1 MPRALV
7 ASDNFNRASLDANW
21 EQINTGL
28 GGSILIEASTE
39 IKGQYTLQPTDQ
51 ACAARY
57 IGTGT
62 FTNDQFSSAKIIIPA
77 LNNNNCTF
85 GAIARAGAGTNGA
98 RSYYEFYTELNTG
111 SYSLVTRL
119 TKWVAGV
126 RTVLASGNVT
136 WASGDLI
143 EIEAVGTT
151 VRGCRNGVAVAGF
164 SVTDTALTTGL
175 PGVTSAGG
183 NSIRGDDWTGGSATA
198 PTALTWTGTIAAQ
211 SGTVGTAITP
221 LATSGFVSGGEPPY
235 VYSATGLPPGLT
247 INTGTGSITG
257 TPTTANTYNATVSAT
272 DSAATPATV
281 NSNTFVWTIAATP
294 ATALAVTGPSS
305 GQFGVA
311 SAAITITA
319 NGALSA
325 SKTVAGSDGAGGTV
339 TFAGGTTLVSG
350 GSVSATYTPSSA
362 GAKTVT
368 FSVSDASLSPATL
381 AYNAL
386 TTASVIVFTGPATGV
401 TGVAS
406 SNFTIGANGS
416 ITGSHTVTLGDLGGG
431 GTWSPIN
438 VVLTAAT
445 PSATATYTAGTAGVK
460 TLTASDAG
468 GYTAP
473 PNLSYTASSIPRI
486 LLLAAPADQ
495 FRAQASN
502 VLLSNRAGTLWI
514 SNPTTG
520 ALVVSKAF
528 TTDSNGL
535 LGTIQDAALALST
548 VYRINF
554 KFSAGEYGVIERISE
569 AT

>member
-1 MPRALV
+1 MPRTLV
-7 ASDNFNRASLDANW
+7 ASDDFNRAALDANW
-21 EQINTGL
+21 GQINTTL
-28 GGSILIEASTE
+28 GGNILIDASTQ
-39 IKGQYTLQPTDQ
+39 IKGQFTLQPTDQ
-51 ACAARY
+51 ASAARY
-57 IGTGT
+57 VGTGT
-62 FTNDQFSSAKIIIPA
+62 FTNDQYSSVKIIIPA
-77 LNNNNCTF
+77 LNNPICTV
-85 GAIARAGAGTNGA
+85 GAIARAGAGVNAA
-98 RSYYEFYTELNTG
+98 RSYYEFYIELNTG
-111 SYSLVTRL
+111 SYSFVTRL

-151 VRGCRNGVAVAGF
+151 VRGCRNGAPLAGF
-164 SVTDTALTTGL
+164 SVTDSSITTGL
-175 PGVTSAGG
+175 PGATSAGG
-183 NSIRGDDWTGGSATA
+183 SAIRGDDWTGGSATA
-198 PTALTWTGTIAAQ
+198 PTALAWTGTIAAQ
-211 SGTVGTAITP
+211 SGTVGTAIAP
-221 LATSGFVSGGEPPY
+221 LATSGFVSGGEAPY
-235 VYSATGLPPGLT
+235 AYSATGLPTGLV

-257 TPTTANTYNATVSAT
+257 TPTVDNAFNSTVNVA

-311 SAAITITA
+311 SSAITITA

-350 GSVSATYTPSSA
+350 GSVTATYTPSSA

-381 AYNAL
+381 PYTAL
-386 TTASVIVFTGPATGV
+386 TTASVIVFTGPATGT

-416 ITGSHTVTLGDLGGG
+416 VTGSHTVTLGDLGGG

-445 PSATATYTAGTAGVK
+445 PSATATYTAGSAGVK

-486 LLLAAPADQ
+486 LLVATPADQ

-502 VLLSNRAGTLWI
+502 VLMANRAGTLWV

-520 ALVVSKAF
+520 TLVVSRAF

-535 LGTIQDAALALST
+535 LGTIQDAALALSAA
-548 VYRINF
+548 YRINF
-554 KFSAGEYGVIERISE
+554 KFSTGEYGVIERTSE